1 MHHMNNPTEP
11 KQSIRLTIPVTP
23 EVHEAFTRIA
33 KATGTPVGRAMG
45 EWLGDTLDAAQH
57 VAQLVENA
65 RAAPRLVAQE
75 LHAYA
80 HGLTDETGALLAKLR
95 KDPATRTGRTSMRS
109 VPTGP
114 GAATAS
120 PPSCNTGGK
129 VPPRKGKP
137 V

>member
-1 MHHMNNPTEP
+1 MHHMNTPTET
-11 KQSIRLTIPVTP
+11 KTIRLTIPVSQ

-45 EWLGDTLDAAQH
+45 EWLGDTLDAAEH
-57 VAQLVENA
+57 VAQLVERA
-65 RAAPRLVAQE
+65 REAPRLVAQE

-80 HGLTDETGALLAKLR
+80 HGLTDETGSLLAKLR
-95 KDPATRTGRTSMRS
+95 RDPATRAGRTSMRS
-109 VPTGP
+109 VPSGTA
-114 GAATAS
+114 GAAGT

-129 VPPRKGKP
+129 VPPRKGKA